1 MRTVGALAAVSG
13 WNLLRAPSLSLPVMR
28 GFGMGS
34 AAAFVAVD
42 LVGTLTGRLR
52 RVYLLDA
59 VAQAAFI
66 AAWARLDPPRARPDR
81 S

>member
-1 MRTVGALAAVSG
+1 VRTVGALAAVFG
-13 WNLLRAPSLSLPVMR
+13 WNLLRARSRSLPMLR

-42 LVGTLTGRLR
+42 VIGTLTGRLR
-52 RVYLLDA
+52 PVYLLDA
-59 VAQAAFI
+59 LAQVIFI
-66 AAWARLDPPRARPDR
+66 AAWARLDPTRARPDR